1 METHFNGEPTL
12 QADLRQYINLLWQ
25 WAWLI
30 VLATLLAGV
39 AAYITSR
46 FQVPIYRATATFIV
60 SETSGAQFS
69 DYTAI
74 LTSERLARTYSEM
87 LTKRPLL
94 EEVINRLNLE
104 AKFEST
110 ESLKNAVEVQ
120 LVRDTQLIDLSVEDT
135 DPTLAALLANSLIE
149 ALVEQNE
156 NMLFGRY
163 TTAESNLQDQIVSVE
178 EQITRLSAEIAEE
191 QQGQVLEIEQKIEQL
206 ESQIIDLH
214 GEITELEIILGIYR
228 LQGSETEGFYTR
240 VEPSDAGR
248 VSVLKEKELELE
260 QLNTTL
266 QLYQNIFY
274 EFTITGSGKGLNQN
288 LEFDQKKSSL
298 ALYQQTYENLLGDLE
313 TINLARMET
322 GNNIVQIEPAIPPE
336 KPVRPRVLMNTAL
349 AGVVGGMLAVGV
361 IFLIETLDDTI
372 KDPEVITTHLGL
384 PLLGNI
390 LYVEK
395 DEEPIT
401 VRQPRSPVSEAY
413 RSLRTSIQYASVDY
427 PIKTLLV
434 TSPSPGE
441 GKSTVSINLAIV
453 LAQSGLRVILV
464 DADLRRPVIHKRLNL
479 SNRGGLT
486 SLFVF
491 SPDEVVSSL
500 QAFENMSDMM
510 VMTSGSLPPN
520 PSELFM
526 SERMNQILEKLKR
539 AADIVIIDSPP
550 LMVVTDAAV
559 LAPRVDGV
567 LMAIKPGETKLSA
580 CQQSVQQL
588 QQVGG
593 NLIGVVMNS
602 ITEKGM
608 RSYYYKNGYYKYL
621 DYYGE
626 SSADD

>member
-1 METHFNGEPTL
+1 MATHFNDEPTL

-30 VLATLLAGV
+30 VLAVLLAGV

-46 FQVPIYRATATFIV
+46 FQAPVYQASTTFLV
-60 SETSGAQFS
+60 SEAPGTQTS

-87 LTKRPLL
+87 LTKRPVL
-94 EEVINRLNLE
+94 EEVINRLALE
-104 AKFEST
+104 DIFENS
-110 ESLKNAVEVQ
+110 EGLKKNITVQ
-120 LVRDTQLIDLSVEDT
+120 VVRDTQLIELSAEDT
-135 DPTLAALLANSLIE
+135 DPVLAALLANSLIE
-149 ALVEQNE
+149 TLIEQNE

-163 TTAESNLQDQIVSVE
+163 TTAEENLRSQIASVEDQIK
-178 EQITRLSAEIAEE
+178 QLSAEIAVE
-191 QQGQVLEIEQKIEQL
+191 QQQQIVEIELEIEEL
-206 ESQIIDLH
+206 ERRIIDLQ
-214 GEITELEIILGIYR
+214 GEITELEIILGVYELDQDRQI
-228 LQGSETEGFYTR
+228 FTR

-248 VSVLKEKELELE
+248 VSVLKEKELELS

-274 EFTITGSGKGLNQN
+274 EFTITGTVYELNQSPN
-288 LEFDQKKSSL
+288 FDQKKTSL
-298 ALYQQTYENLLGDLE
+298 ALYQQTYQNLLSDLE
-313 TINLARMET
+313 TINLARLET

-361 IFLIETLDDTI
+361 IFLIEMLDDTI

-390 LYVEK
+390 LYVEE

-434 TSPSPGE
+434 TSSLPGE

-500 QAFENMSDMM
+500 QAFENVSDMM

-539 AADIVIIDSPP
+539 AADIIIIDSPP

-593 NLIGVVMNS
+593 NLIGVVMNG

-626 SSADD
+626 SSADE

>member
-1 METHFNGEPTL
+1 MATHFNDEPTL

-30 VLATLLAGV
+30 VLAVLLAGV

-46 FQVPIYRATATFIV
+46 FQAPVYQASTTFLV
-60 SETSGAQFS
+60 SEAPGTQTS

-87 LTKRPLL
+87 LTKRPVL
-94 EEVINRLNLE
+94 EEVINRLALE
-104 AKFEST
+104 DIFENS
-110 ESLKNAVEVQ
+110 EGLKKNITVQ
-120 LVRDTQLIDLSVEDT
+120 VVRDTQLIELSAEDT
-135 DPTLAALLANSLIE
+135 DPVLAALLANSLIE
-149 ALVEQNE
+149 TLIEQNE

-163 TTAESNLQDQIVSVE
+163 TTAEENLRSQIASVEDQIK
-178 EQITRLSAEIAEE
+178 QLSAEIAVE
-191 QQGQVLEIEQKIEQL
+191 QQQQIVEIELEIEEL
-206 ESQIIDLH
+206 ERRIIDLQ
-214 GEITELEIILGIYR
+214 GEITELEIILGVYELDQDRQI
-228 LQGSETEGFYTR
+228 FTR

-248 VSVLKEKELELE
+248 VSVLKEKELELS

-274 EFTITGSGKGLNQN
+274 EFTITGTVYELNQN
-288 LEFDQKKSSL
+288 PNFDQKKTSL
-298 ALYQQTYENLLGDLE
+298 ALYQQTYQNLLSDLE
-313 TINLARMET
+313 TINLSRLET

-361 IFLIETLDDTI
+361 IFLIEMLDDTI
-372 KDPEVITTHLGL
+372 KDSEVITTHLGL

-390 LYVEK
+390 LYVDE

-401 VRQPRSPVSEAY
+401 VHQPRSPVSEAY

-427 PIKTLLV
+427 PIETLLI

-441 GKSTVSINLAIV
+441 GKSTVSVNLAIV

-491 SPDEVVSSL
+491 SPDEEVSSL
-500 QAFENMSDMM
+500 QAFENVSDMM

-539 AADIVIIDSPP
+539 AADIIIIDSPP

-593 NLIGVVMNS
+593 NLIGVVMNG

-608 RSYYYKNGYYKYL
+608 RSNYYKNGYYKYL